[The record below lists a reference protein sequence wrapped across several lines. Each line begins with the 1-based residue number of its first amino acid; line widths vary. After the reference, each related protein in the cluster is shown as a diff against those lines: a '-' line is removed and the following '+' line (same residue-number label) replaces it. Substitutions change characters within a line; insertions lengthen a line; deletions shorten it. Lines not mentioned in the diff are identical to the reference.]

1 MAQALILIPTLIAL
15 AMLTNQS
22 AGRVALKVYV
32 PCIMLVP
39 MYMQFHLGGL
49 ALNVTTFVS
58 LFLAV
63 VGVYTWC
70 NSLRFIFLD
79 GCVLAYALSGFMSDF
94 TRHDAKLGV
103 YGFLL
108 FFSKC
113 VCPYWIGRTLIE
125 QTGLRKEFV
134 RTFVLCMAVI
144 AILSLYEYKTE
155 TNVFQDMVVRITHTW
170 VDWGR
175 QSRWGF
181 ARIAGPYG
189 HAIVAGII
197 FSTGLMLQLWLVGT
211 KSWNS
216 PKLLSFIRS
225 KRKPLYVTL
234 AILMGLFM
242 TQSRGPWIG
251 CVFGLIVAS
260 IGFARD
266 RRRAAVLS
274 LSALA
279 IAAAVAT
286 VGINKYTDIDDSKV
300 TDRDQLNASYR
311 RELISIYTPVI
322 EQGGLWGWGTPQ
334 ILSTGRGGYSTE
346 HDSIDNHYLFVGLW
360 QGYAGLGLL
369 VTMIG
374 LTFIHLIK
382 LCVTFRSRDDIL
394 FAYCMLGAMVA
405 IAFSA
410 STVSLTD
417 PMSQILYLFLGWC
430 ASIRPTRTQQETL
443 APVAT
448 SRFAFQRV
456 FA

>member
-1 MAQALILIPTLIAL
+1 MAQAIILIPALIVI
-15 AMLTNQS
+15 AMLRTQS
-22 AGRVALKVYV
+22 AARVALAVYI

-39 MYMQFHLGGL
+39 MYLQFFVGGL
-49 ALNVTTFVS
+49 MLNVTTFVS

-63 VGVYTWC
+63 VGVYTWSS
-70 NSLRFIFLD
+70 SLRFTLLD
-79 GCVLAYALSGFMSDF
+79 ACVLAYAFSGFMSDF
-94 TRHDAKLGV
+94 TRHDVKLGV

-125 QTGLRKEFV
+125 QTGLRREYAS
-134 RTFVLCMAVI
+134 RIVLCMAVI
-144 AILSLYEYKTE
+144 AVLSLYEYKTE
-155 TNVFQDMVVRITHTW
+155 TNVFQDTVIRITHSW

-175 QSRWGF
+175 QTRWGF

-189 HAIVAGII
+189 HAIIAGIM
-197 FSTGLMLQLWLVGT
+197 FSIGLMLQLWLVGT
-211 KSWNS
+211 RGWNS
-216 PKLLSFIRS
+216 QKLFGFLRLRRQSLVI
-225 KRKPLYVTL
+225 TL
-234 AILMGLFM
+234 TIVLGLFM

-251 CVFGLIVAS
+251 CVFGLMVAL

-266 RRRAAVLS
+266 RKRAAVIALS
-274 LSALA
+274 VLA
-279 IAAAVAT
+279 ISATVTAVA
-286 VGINKYTDIDDSKV
+286 INRYTDIDDSKV

-311 RELISIYTPVI
+311 RELITIYTPLI
-322 EQGGLWGWGTPQ
+322 EQGGIWGWGTPQ
-334 ILSTGRGGYSTE
+334 ILYGGRGGYSTE
-346 HDSIDNHYLFVGLW
+346 HDSIDNDYLFVGMW
-360 QGYAGLGLL
+360 QGYAGVGLL

-374 LTFIHLIK
+374 LTFIHLVR
-382 LCVTFRSRDDIL
+382 LCITLRSREDIL
-394 FAYCMLGAMVA
+394 FAYCMLGAMVG

-417 PMSQILYLFLGWC
+417 PMSQILYLLMGWSY
-430 ASIRPTRTQQETL
+430 SIRATRTQQGAL